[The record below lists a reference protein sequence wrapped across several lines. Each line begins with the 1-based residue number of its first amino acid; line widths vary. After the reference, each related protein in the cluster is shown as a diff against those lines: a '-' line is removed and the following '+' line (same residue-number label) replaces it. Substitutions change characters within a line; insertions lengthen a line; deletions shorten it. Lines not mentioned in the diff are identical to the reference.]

1 MKHIPIKHY
10 WVPLLCSLSAL
21 LPAISMAES
30 VPETLIVP
38 VPETIIK
45 EVPVPVPANCDATH
59 GEECVPQ
66 GPLEYVGGNTR
77 LSIGLDTD
85 LKARGEA
92 SHIFTETEDSTTG
105 ASAWVGIDPTAEDD
119 TLDPTLTG
127 IGAKINHHWVSKN
140 ADGTPTHVNK
150 VFGAL
155 DQNSKRRRKA
165 SAGYG
170 QENENLFWEGYG
182 SKSFTDE
189 FHIGFDEDGNE
200 IVERAYDYG
209 VGGRVGTTLEKQLI
223 RVRGGVDY
231 EWGQEYADNE
241 ERPTQLTASAGV
253 EKFFQ
258 DSPHSVSLNVS
269 TYKKEGGL
277 DGSLDNTGTRANVN
291 YRYDFGNN
299 VFRSDEM
306 YRRVRVELP
315 GKPRPP
321 KYKKELVKNTMEM
334 EADNFFM
341 RDRHVLTPKAKQ
353 RLDTIISRIR
363 NTGHVGNIR
372 ITGNTCNLGT
382 EQHNKQLSERRAA
395 AVKQYFIGKGFQS
408 NILLTRGLGEMN
420 PKFPNTPET
429 GHKNRRVDIEY
440 VAEQKQFKEKLVDA
454 GGPGEPIVT
463 WKQELCPTPPIW
475 VQRAL
480 HNPIAHK
487 STVDDYQTRV
497 ARAPVP
503 EPTPEPE
510 PEPTPPDDEE
520 PKDDKPKD
528 EEKPKK
534 VNKAPIGKPDFLTT
548 WKNEKNGLDISPA
561 HLIQNDVDPDND
573 KITFV
578 GIVQSPSNGSLI
590 PNGNGFTYYPRHNF
604 CGQDSFSYT
613 ITDGNGGTDTVTVY
627 IDVLETNAKY

>member
-1 MKHIPIKHY
+1 MINIPIKHY
-10 WVPLLCSLSAL
+10 WAPLFCSLAAL
-21 LPAISMAES
+21 FPMTAMSES
-30 VPETLIVP
+30 VPETLV
-38 VPETIIK
+38 VPEIKTVIK
-45 EVPVPVPANCDATH
+45 EVPVPTPANCDTTH
-59 GEECVPQ
+59 SEECIPQ

-77 LSIGLDTD
+77 LSIGVDTD

-92 SHIFTETEDSTTG
+92 HHVFNETDDKATS

-119 TLDPTLTG
+119 SLDPTLTG
-127 IGAKINHHWVSKN
+127 IGAKVNHHWVSK
-140 ADGTPTHVNK
+140 DEQGMPTHVNK

-155 DQNSKRRRKA
+155 DQNGKRRRKA

-170 QENENLFWEGYG
+170 QENEKLFWEGYG

-189 FHIGFDEDGNE
+189 FHIAFDEDGNE
-200 IVERAYDYG
+200 IVQRAYDYG
-209 VGGRVGTTLEKQLI
+209 VGGRVGTTLEDKLI

-231 EWGQEYADNE
+231 EWGTEYAEGE

-269 TYKKEGGL
+269 TFKKEGGL
-277 DGSLDNTGTRANVN
+277 DGNIDNSGTRANIN

-334 EADNFFM
+334 EADNFFI
-341 RDRHVLTPKAKQ
+341 RDRHELTPKAKQ
-353 RLDTIISRIR
+353 RLDTIIGRIR

-382 EQHNKQLSERRAA
+382 HQHNQKLSERRAA
-395 AVKQYFIGKGFQS
+395 AVKQYFISKGFQQ
-408 NILLTRGLGEMN
+408 NILLARGLGETH
-420 PKFPNTPET
+420 PKYPNTPDT

-480 HNPIAHK
+480 HNPVAHK
-487 STVDDYQTRV
+487 STVDDYQTLV
-497 ARAPVP
+497 ARNP
-503 EPTPEPE
+503 EPTPVDPPADEE
-510 PEPTPPDDEE
+510 EPTDDDDKSDDD
-520 PKDDKPKD
+520 KDDQVKT
-528 EEKPKK
+528 
-534 VNKAPIGKPDFLTT
+534 NQAPVGNPDFLTT
-548 WKNEKNGLDISPA
+548 WMNEAGGLAVNPDY
-561 HLIQNDVDPDND
+561 LIQNDEDPDGD

-578 GIVQSPSNGSLI
+578 GIVQSPSYGSLI
-590 PNGNGFTYYPRHNF
+590 PNGDSFTYYPRHNF

-613 ITDGNGGTDTVTVY
+613 ITDGHGGTDTVTVY
-627 IDVLETNAKY
+627 IDVLEVTPHY